1 MAASSL
7 SNLEREWKCSMRRL
21 LGLFWFVSIVGAI
34 IGYSLYLDNAGIVT
48 TGKVSAKQESISVHA
63 GDWTRHL
70 LLQVQFHVPGEVMPR
85 YAQGNVDLL
94 TYDRTRIG
102 DGVLVRYLP
111 SPVLHQLVLI
121 PTARLAS
128 DTTFSLPA
136 DSYGPLQR
144 VIGVVLLLFLLLVLA
159 VKAKNRFA
167 KMLFIVLG
175 SIAFG
180 YFLFPR
186 QTPAPAGNIQ
196 SARATVSHISTVT
209 RILEGRRKRGMATS
223 QPYDIVQ
230 LSFTPQGRT
239 ESVLAVDEID
249 HDSIPGLS
257 PGEILPIQYQSDQPR
272 IVRILGGSRTFP
284 EGARISF
291 VVNTGAMFLF
301 LWFVHW
307 LHNIIRSKARRMLVN
322 AQTEVAKSADRP
334 PLS

>member
-1 MAASSL
+1 
-7 SNLEREWKCSMRRL
+7 MRRFF
-21 LGLFWFVSIVGAI
+21 GLFWFVLIVGAI

-48 TGKVSAKQESISVHA
+48 SGKVSAKQETISVHA

-70 LLQVQFHVPGEVMPR
+70 LLQVQFQVPGERLPR
-85 YAQGNVDLL
+85 YAQGNVDLV
-94 TYDRTRIG
+94 TYDRTQIG

-111 SPVLHQLVLI
+111 SSVLHQLVLI
-121 PTARLAS
+121 PTSRLAS

-136 DSYGPLQR
+136 DSYGPLER
-144 VIGVVLLLFLLLVLA
+144 VIGVTLLLVLLLVLA
-159 VKAKNRFA
+159 VKTKNRIA
-167 KMLFIVLG
+167 KIVFIALG

-196 SARATVSHISTVT
+196 SANAKVAHISTVT
-209 RILEGRRKRGMATS
+209 HILEGRRKRGMATS

-230 LSFTPQGRT
+230 LNFTPQERS
-239 ESVLAVDEID
+239 ESVVAVDEID

-257 PGEILPIQYQSDQPR
+257 AGETLPIQYQSDQPR
-272 IVRILGGSRTFP
+272 IARILGGARTFP
-284 EGARISF
+284 EQARMSF

-307 LHNIIRSKARRMLVN
+307 LHNMIRSKARRMLIN
-322 AQTEVAKSADRP
+322 AQTAVPKSADR
-334 PLS
+334 LL

>member
-1 MAASSL
+1 
-7 SNLEREWKCSMRRL
+7 MRRF
-21 LGLFWFVSIVGAI
+21 LGLSWLILIVGAI

-48 TGKVSAKQESISVHA
+48 TGKVSAKQETISVHA
-63 GDWTRHL
+63 GNWTRHL
-70 LLQVQFHVPGEVMPR
+70 LLQVQFQVPGEIIPR
-85 YAQGNVDLL
+85 YAQGNVDLIS
-94 TYDRTRIG
+94 YDRTRIG
-102 DGVLVRYLP
+102 DRVPVRYLP
-111 SPVLHQLVLI
+111 SPVLHQLVII

-136 DSYGPLQR
+136 DSYGPLER
-144 VIGVVLLLFLLLVLA
+144 VIGVTLLLVLLLVLA
-159 VKAKNRFA
+159 VKAKNRIA
-167 KMLFIVLG
+167 RILFIVLG

-196 SARATVSHISTVT
+196 STRATVAHISTVT
-209 RILEGRRKRGMATS
+209 RILEGRRKRGIATS

-257 PGEILPIQYQSDQPR
+257 PGDVLPIQYQSDQPR
-272 IVRILGGSRTFP
+272 IVRLLGGSRTFP

-291 VVNTGAMFLF
+291 LVNTGAMFLF
-301 LWFVHW
+301 LLFVQW
-307 LHNIIRSKARRMLVN
+307 LRNMIRSKARRMLVN
-322 AQTEVAKSADRP
+322 AQTAVAKSADRP
-334 PLS
+334 PLP

>member
-1 MAASSL
+1 ML
-7 SNLEREWKCSMRRL
+7 RF
-21 LGLFWFVSIVGAI
+21 LGLFWLILIVGAI
-34 IGYSLYLDNAGIVT
+34 IGYSLYLDNAGTVT
-48 TGKVSAKQESISVHA
+48 SGKVSAKQETISVQA

-70 LLQVQFHVPGEVMPR
+70 LLQVRFQIPGELIPR
-85 YAQGNVDLL
+85 YAQGNVDIL
-94 TYDRTRIG
+94 TYDRTHMG

-111 SPVLHQLVLI
+111 SPVLHQLVMI

-128 DTTFSLPA
+128 DTTLSLPA
-136 DSYGPLQR
+136 DSYGPLER
-144 VIGVVLLLFLLLVLA
+144 VIGVTLLLVLLLVLA
-159 VKAKNRFA
+159 VRTKNRIA
-167 KMLFIVLG
+167 RILFIALG

-196 SARATVSHISTVT
+196 SARATVARISTVT

-239 ESVLAVDEID
+239 ESVIAVDEID

-257 PGEILPIQYQSDQPR
+257 AGEILPIQYQSDQPR
-272 IVRILGGSRTFP
+272 IARILGGSRTFP

-291 VVNTGAMFLF
+291 LVNTGAMFLF
-301 LWFVHW
+301 LLFVQW
-307 LHNIIRSKARRMLVN
+307 LRNMIRSKARRMLVN
-322 AQTEVAKSADRP
+322 AQTAVAKSADRP
-334 PLS
+334 PLP